1 MYSNMIGTN
10 IIRTFFSRSGTAI
23 INLVV
28 VIMSAR
34 LLGDEGMGMIS
45 LLILAVTI
53 NALFVGLL
61 GGAGLVYLTPRHP
74 IRNLLTIG
82 YIWSI
87 IASLLVVWIFQYFNL
102 YPAYFGSHVY
112 LLVIINSF
120 ASINMYLILG
130 KEKIKSHNIITFLQS
145 LLLLLAILF
154 QFFIISFVEVSA
166 YLWALYV
173 SFGFVWISS
182 SIALINTKATNV
194 KKTFKETFKHTFNY
208 SLVLQTGSGVQL
220 FNYRFSYYVIDFFM
234 GTAMLGRFSVAVQ
247 VAEGILILGKS
258 FGLVL
263 YSRVSNIENIKEAI
277 KTSIPLLKITAFA
290 TLMAIVI
297 VLLLPA
303 NFFTY
308 LFGSDFTHVHEILLF
323 LGPGIIFVSAT
334 MLFSAFFSGVGMI
347 KINTQGSIIGLI
359 STVLLSVW
367 MVYYYGLTGAAIATS
382 LSYLSSLIYAQ
393 YHFKKVSG
401 LGLSIYKISL
411 SDLNQLK
418 SLIKGLFGKK

>member
-1 MYSNMIGTN
+1 MIGTN
-10 IIRTFFSRSGTAI
+10 IIRTFFSRSGTAV

-45 LLILAVTI
+45 LLILVVTI
-53 NALFVGLL
+53 NALFVGLW

-74 IRNLLTIG
+74 VKNLMIIG
-82 YIWSI
+82 YVWSV
-87 IASLLVVWIFQYFNL
+87 IASLLVVWIFQYFSL
-102 YPAYFGSHVY
+102 YSSCFGNHVY

-130 KEKIKSHNIITFLQS
+130 KEKIKAHNIITFLQS
-145 LLLLLAILF
+145 LLLLFAIVF
-154 QFFIISFVEVSA
+154 QFYIINFVEVAA

-173 SFGFVWISS
+173 SFCFVWISS
-182 SIALINTKATNV
+182 SIVIINTKFGDIN
-194 KKTFKETFKHTFNY
+194 KTFKETLKHTFNY

-277 KTSIPLLKITAFA
+277 RTSIPLLKITAFA
-290 TLMAIVI
+290 TLVATII

-303 NFFTY
+303 YLFTY
-308 LFGSDFTHVHEILLF
+308 LFGSDFSHIQEILLF
-323 LGPGIIFVSAT
+323 LGPGIVFVSAT

-347 KINTQGSIIGLI
+347 KINTQGSVVGLI
-359 STVLLSVW
+359 STLLFSIW
-367 MVYYYGLTGAAIATS
+367 MIYYFGLVGAAIATS
-382 LSYLSSLIYAQ
+382 LSYLSSLVYSQ

-401 LGLSIYKISL
+401 FGLSLYKVSISDFQQIKL
-411 SDLNQLK
+411 LF
-418 SLIKGLFGKK
+418 KGLFSKK